1 MRITTNMVYSRN
13 ITSLNNANERLSTAY
28 EQLQSGDKFKTSGED
43 PSGMSQKMALTK
55 EIDLFKQYG
64 VNGSLLENS
73 LGHEETVLTALNT
86 AMTSAQTLIQKSN
99 DSAVSADDRLAIASE
114 LEGLQKQMFDLM
126 NSKNSQGEF
135 IFGGNQSKTQ
145 PFIKDAS
152 GNYLFQGDT
161 GQRADQLLT
170 LRPEELNCI
179 FDTLPTEQGAAL
191 LSSLSADVAGR
202 LLLRLHASL
211 IGVLQGAIPRR
222 DMLDILRR
230 LGSSERTMLLSRFPE
245 PAQSTFY
252 SLLDWP
258 PESVGA
264 NMRHEFL
271 AISDQQTVGSAKQLI
286 HDAWDNAQ
294 LFQNLYVVNAEH
306 RLLGSIALKSLL
318 IADPQLPVSDLMD
331 RDTVRINARA
341 DQEMAA
347 RLLIDRDIST
357 LPVEEKG
364 KLVGIFHVDDA
375 ADILELE
382 STEDAEMQGGSSPL
396 DTPYLQAT
404 PWQLWRKR
412 VGWLLILF
420 VAEAYTGTVLR
431 AFEEQL
437 EAAIALAFFIPLL
450 IGTGGN
456 SGTQITTTI
465 VRAMAVGEVSMRNL
479 GTVLK
484 KELSTGL
491 LISAAIAVAAWIRA
505 WSLGVGP
512 EIGMVVTLA
521 IIAIVLWSA
530 TVASIIPMVLRR
542 FRIDPAVVS
551 APFIATLVDG
561 TGLIIYFEMAKWLL
575 PELQ

>member
-1 MRITTNMVYSRN
+1 MKKTQTL
-13 ITSLNNANERLSTAY
+13 LNRH
-28 EQLQSGDKFKTSGED
+28 QLLDLA
-43 PSGMSQKMALTK
+43 AL
-55 EIDLFKQYG
+55 QG
-64 VNGSLLENS
+64 WLENN
-73 LGHEETVLTALNT
+73 LDPV
-86 AMTSAQTLIQKSN
+86 
-99 DSAVSADDRLAIASE
+99 
-114 LEGLQKQMFDLM
+114 
-126 NSKNSQGEF
+126 
-135 IFGGNQSKTQ
+135 
-145 PFIKDAS
+145 
-152 GNYLFQGDT
+152 
-161 GQRADQLLT
+161 QRADQLLT

-191 LSSLSADVAGR
+191 LSSLAADVAGR

-364 KLVGIFHVDDA
+364 KLLGIFHVDDA

-512 EIGMVVTLA
+512 EIGMVVTLT

>member
-1 MRITTNMVYSRN
+1 M
-13 ITSLNNANERLSTAY
+13 
-28 EQLQSGDKFKTSGED
+28 KKT
-43 PSGMSQKMALTK
+43 
-55 EIDLFKQYG
+55 
-64 VNGSLLENS
+64 
-73 LGHEETVLTALNT
+73 
-86 AMTSAQTLIQKSN
+86 QTLLNRHQLL
-99 DSAVSADDRLAIASE
+99 DLAALQGW
-114 LEGLQKQMFDLM
+114 LEHNLD
-126 NSKNSQGEF
+126 
-135 IFGGNQSKTQ
+135 
-145 PFIKDAS
+145 PV
-152 GNYLFQGDT
+152 
-161 GQRADQLLT
+161 QRADQLLT

-179 FDTLPTEQGAAL
+179 FDTLPTAEGAAL
-191 LSSLSADVAGR
+191 LSSLSADCAGR
-202 LLLRLHASL
+202 LLMRLHASIVSL
-211 IGVLQGAIPRR
+211 LQGAMPRR
-222 DMLDILRR
+222 DMLAILRR
-230 LGSSERTMLLSRFPE
+230 LGSSDRTMLLARFPE
-245 PAQSTFY
+245 QVQSTFY

-258 PESVGA
+258 TESVGA

-271 AISDQQTVGSAKQLI
+271 AIGDQETVGSAKQLI

-294 LFQNLYVVNAEH
+294 LFQNLYVVNNDH
-306 RLLGSIALKSLL
+306 RLLGSISLKSLL
-318 IADPQLPVSDLMD
+318 IADPQLPVSELMD
-331 RDTVRINARA
+331 RETVRINARA
-341 DQEMAA
+341 DQELAA

-357 LPVEEKG
+357 LPVEDQG

-465 VRAMAVGEVSMRNL
+465 VRAMAVGEVSLRNL

-484 KELSTGL
+484 KEISTGL
-491 LISAAIAVAAWIRA
+491 LISAAIALAAWVRA

-512 EIGMVVTLA
+512 QIGMVVTLT

-530 TVASIIPMVLRR
+530 TVASVIPMVLRR

-561 TGLIIYFEMAKWLL
+561 TGLIIYFEIAKLLL

>member
-1 MRITTNMVYSRN
+1 M
-13 ITSLNNANERLSTAY
+13 
-28 EQLQSGDKFKTSGED
+28 KKT
-43 PSGMSQKMALTK
+43 
-55 EIDLFKQYG
+55 
-64 VNGSLLENS
+64 
-73 LGHEETVLTALNT
+73 
-86 AMTSAQTLIQKSN
+86 QTLLNRHQLL
-99 DSAVSADDRLAIASE
+99 DLAALQGW
-114 LEGLQKQMFDLM
+114 LEHNLD
-126 NSKNSQGEF
+126 
-135 IFGGNQSKTQ
+135 
-145 PFIKDAS
+145 PV
-152 GNYLFQGDT
+152 
-161 GQRADQLLT
+161 QRADQLLT

-179 FDTLPTEQGAAL
+179 FDTLPTTDGAAL
-191 LSSLSADVAGR
+191 LSSLSADCAGR
-202 LLLRLHASL
+202 LLMRLHVS
-211 IGVLQGAIPRR
+211 IVSVLQGAMPRR
-222 DMLDILRR
+222 DMLAILRR
-230 LGSSERTMLLSRFPE
+230 LGSSDRTMLLARFPE
-245 PAQSTFY
+245 QVQSTFY

-258 PESVGA
+258 TESVGA

-271 AISDQQTVGSAKQLI
+271 AIGDQETVGSAKQLI

-294 LFQNLYVVNAEH
+294 LFQNLYVVNNDH
-306 RLLGSIALKSLL
+306 RLLGSISLKSLL
-318 IADPQLPVSDLMD
+318 IADPQLPVSELMD
-331 RDTVRINARA
+331 RETVRINARA
-341 DQEMAA
+341 DQELAA

-357 LPVEEKG
+357 LPVEDQG

-465 VRAMAVGEVSMRNL
+465 VRAMAVGEVSLRNL

-484 KELSTGL
+484 KEISTGL
-491 LISAAIAVAAWIRA
+491 LISAAIALAAWVRA

-512 EIGMVVTLA
+512 QIGMVVTLT

-530 TVASIIPMVLRR
+530 TVASVIPMVLRR

-561 TGLIIYFEMAKWLL
+561 TGLIIYFEIAKLLL

>member
-1 MRITTNMVYSRN
+1 M
-13 ITSLNNANERLSTAY
+13 
-28 EQLQSGDKFKTSGED
+28 KKT
-43 PSGMSQKMALTK
+43 
-55 EIDLFKQYG
+55 
-64 VNGSLLENS
+64 
-73 LGHEETVLTALNT
+73 
-86 AMTSAQTLIQKSN
+86 QTLLNRHQLL
-99 DSAVSADDRLAIASE
+99 DLAALQGW
-114 LEGLQKQMFDLM
+114 LEHNLD
-126 NSKNSQGEF
+126 
-135 IFGGNQSKTQ
+135 
-145 PFIKDAS
+145 PV
-152 GNYLFQGDT
+152 
-161 GQRADQLLT
+161 QRADQLLT

-179 FDTLPTEQGAAL
+179 FDTLPINEGAAL
-191 LSSLSADVAGR
+191 LGSLSAECAGR
-202 LLLRLHASL
+202 LLMRLHVSIVSL
-211 IGVLQGAIPRR
+211 LQGAMPRR
-222 DMLDILRR
+222 DMLAILRR
-230 LGSSERTMLLSRFPE
+230 LGSSDRTMLLARFPE
-245 PAQSTFY
+245 QVQSTFY

-258 PESVGA
+258 TESVGA

-271 AISDQQTVGSAKQLI
+271 AIGDQDTVGSAKQLI

-294 LFQNLYVVNAEH
+294 LFQNLYVVNNDK
-306 RLLGSIALKSLL
+306 RLLGSISLKSLL
-318 IADPQLPVSDLMD
+318 IADPQLPVSELMD
-331 RDTVRINARA
+331 REVVRINARA
-341 DQEMAA
+341 DQELAA
-347 RLLIDRDIST
+347 RLLIDRDLST
-357 LPVEEKG
+357 LPVEDQG

-465 VRAMAVGEVSMRNL
+465 VRAMAVGEVSLRNL

-484 KELSTGL
+484 KEISTGL
-491 LISAAIAVAAWIRA
+491 LISAAIALAAWVRA

-512 EIGMVVTLA
+512 QIGMVVTLT

-530 TVASIIPMVLRR
+530 TVASVIPMVLRR

-561 TGLIIYFEMAKWLL
+561 TGLIIYFEIAKLLL

>member
-1 MRITTNMVYSRN
+1 MKKTQTL
-13 ITSLNNANERLSTAY
+13 LNRH
-28 EQLQSGDKFKTSGED
+28 QL
-43 PSGMSQKMALTK
+43 L
-55 EIDLFKQYG
+55 DLAVLQG
-64 VNGSLLENS
+64 WLENN
-73 LGHEETVLTALNT
+73 LDPV
-86 AMTSAQTLIQKSN
+86 
-99 DSAVSADDRLAIASE
+99 
-114 LEGLQKQMFDLM
+114 
-126 NSKNSQGEF
+126 
-135 IFGGNQSKTQ
+135 
-145 PFIKDAS
+145 
-152 GNYLFQGDT
+152 
-161 GQRADQLLT
+161 QRADQLLT

-512 EIGMVVTLA
+512 EIGMVVTLT

>member
-1 MRITTNMVYSRN
+1 MKKTQTL
-13 ITSLNNANERLSTAY
+13 LNRH
-28 EQLQSGDKFKTSGED
+28 QLLDLA
-43 PSGMSQKMALTK
+43 AL
-55 EIDLFKQYG
+55 QG
-64 VNGSLLENS
+64 WLENN
-73 LGHEETVLTALNT
+73 LDPV
-86 AMTSAQTLIQKSN
+86 
-99 DSAVSADDRLAIASE
+99 
-114 LEGLQKQMFDLM
+114 
-126 NSKNSQGEF
+126 
-135 IFGGNQSKTQ
+135 
-145 PFIKDAS
+145 
-152 GNYLFQGDT
+152 
-161 GQRADQLLT
+161 QRADQLLT

-258 PESVGA
+258 SESVGA

-512 EIGMVVTLA
+512 EIGMVVTLT

>member
-1 MRITTNMVYSRN
+1 MKKTQTL
-13 ITSLNNANERLSTAY
+13 LNRHQLLDLAA
-28 EQLQSGDKFKTSGED
+28 LQSWLEHNLD
-43 PSGMSQKMALTK
+43 P
-55 EIDLFKQYG
+55 
-64 VNGSLLENS
+64 V
-73 LGHEETVLTALNT
+73 
-86 AMTSAQTLIQKSN
+86 
-99 DSAVSADDRLAIASE
+99 
-114 LEGLQKQMFDLM
+114 
-126 NSKNSQGEF
+126 
-135 IFGGNQSKTQ
+135 
-145 PFIKDAS
+145 
-152 GNYLFQGDT
+152 
-161 GQRADQLLT
+161 QRADQLLT

-179 FDTLPTEQGAAL
+179 FDTLPTTEGAAL
-191 LSSLSADVAGR
+191 LGSLSADCAGR
-202 LLLRLHASL
+202 LLMRLHVSIVSL
-211 IGVLQGAIPRR
+211 LQGAMPRR
-222 DMLDILRR
+222 DMLAILRR
-230 LGSSERTMLLSRFPE
+230 LGSSDRTMLLARFPE
-245 PAQSTFY
+245 QVQSTFY

-258 PESVGA
+258 TESVGA

-271 AISDQQTVGSAKQLI
+271 AIGDQETVGSAKQLI

-294 LFQNLYVVNAEH
+294 LFQNLYVVNNDK
-306 RLLGSIALKSLL
+306 RLLGSISLKSLL
-318 IADPQLPVSDLMD
+318 IADPQLPVSELMD
-331 RDTVRINARA
+331 REVVRINARA
-341 DQEMAA
+341 DQELAA
-347 RLLIDRDIST
+347 RLLIDRDLST
-357 LPVEEKG
+357 LPVEDQG

-465 VRAMAVGEVSMRNL
+465 VRAMAVGEVSLRNL

-484 KELSTGL
+484 KEISTGL
-491 LISAAIAVAAWIRA
+491 LISAAIALAAWVRA

-512 EIGMVVTLA
+512 QIGMVVTLT

-530 TVASIIPMVLRR
+530 TVASVIPMVLRR

-561 TGLIIYFEMAKWLL
+561 TGLIIYFEIAKLLL

>member
-1 MRITTNMVYSRN
+1 M
-13 ITSLNNANERLSTAY
+13 
-28 EQLQSGDKFKTSGED
+28 KKT
-43 PSGMSQKMALTK
+43 
-55 EIDLFKQYG
+55 
-64 VNGSLLENS
+64 
-73 LGHEETVLTALNT
+73 
-86 AMTSAQTLIQKSN
+86 QTLLNRHQLL
-99 DSAVSADDRLAIASE
+99 DLAALQGW
-114 LEGLQKQMFDLM
+114 LEHNLD
-126 NSKNSQGEF
+126 
-135 IFGGNQSKTQ
+135 
-145 PFIKDAS
+145 PV
-152 GNYLFQGDT
+152 
-161 GQRADQLLT
+161 QRADQLLT

-179 FDTLPTEQGAAL
+179 FDTLPTAEGAAL
-191 LSSLSADVAGR
+191 LSSLSADCAGR
-202 LLLRLHASL
+202 LLMRLHAS
-211 IGVLQGAIPRR
+211 IVSVLQGAMPRR
-222 DMLDILRR
+222 DMLAILRR
-230 LGSSERTMLLSRFPE
+230 LGSSDRTMLLARFPE
-245 PAQSTFY
+245 QVQSTFY

-258 PESVGA
+258 TESVGA

-271 AISDQQTVGSAKQLI
+271 AIGDQETVGSAKQLI

-294 LFQNLYVVNAEH
+294 LFQNLYVVNNDH
-306 RLLGSIALKSLL
+306 RLLGSISLKSLL
-318 IADPQLPVSDLMD
+318 IADPQLPVSELMD
-331 RDTVRINARA
+331 RETVRINARA
-341 DQEMAA
+341 DQELAA

-357 LPVEEKG
+357 LPVEDQG

-465 VRAMAVGEVSMRNL
+465 VRAMAVGEVSLRNL

-484 KELSTGL
+484 KEISTGL
-491 LISAAIAVAAWIRA
+491 LISAAIALAAWVRA

-512 EIGMVVTLA
+512 QIGMVVTLT

-530 TVASIIPMVLRR
+530 TVASVIPMVLRR

-561 TGLIIYFEMAKWLL
+561 TGLIIYFEIAKLIL

>member
-1 MRITTNMVYSRN
+1 MKKTQTL
-13 ITSLNNANERLSTAY
+13 LNRH
-28 EQLQSGDKFKTSGED
+28 QLLDLA
-43 PSGMSQKMALTK
+43 AL
-55 EIDLFKQYG
+55 QG
-64 VNGSLLENS
+64 WLENN
-73 LGHEETVLTALNT
+73 LDPV
-86 AMTSAQTLIQKSN
+86 
-99 DSAVSADDRLAIASE
+99 
-114 LEGLQKQMFDLM
+114 
-126 NSKNSQGEF
+126 
-135 IFGGNQSKTQ
+135 
-145 PFIKDAS
+145 
-152 GNYLFQGDT
+152 
-161 GQRADQLLT
+161 QRADQLLT

-318 IADPQLPVSDLMD
+318 IADPQLPVCDLMD

-512 EIGMVVTLA
+512 EIGMVVTLT

>member
-1 MRITTNMVYSRN
+1 M
-13 ITSLNNANERLSTAY
+13 
-28 EQLQSGDKFKTSGED
+28 KKT
-43 PSGMSQKMALTK
+43 Q
-55 EIDLFKQYG
+55 
-64 VNGSLLENS
+64 SLLNRHQ
-73 LGHEETVLTALNT
+73 LLDLAAL
-86 AMTSAQTLIQKSN
+86 QGW
-99 DSAVSADDRLAIASE
+99 
-114 LEGLQKQMFDLM
+114 LEHNLD
-126 NSKNSQGEF
+126 
-135 IFGGNQSKTQ
+135 
-145 PFIKDAS
+145 PV
-152 GNYLFQGDT
+152 
-161 GQRADQLLT
+161 QRADQLLT

-179 FDTLPTEQGAAL
+179 FDTLPINEGAAL
-191 LSSLSADVAGR
+191 LGSLSAECAGR
-202 LLLRLHASL
+202 LLMRLHVSIVSL
-211 IGVLQGAIPRR
+211 LQGAMPRR
-222 DMLDILRR
+222 DMLAILRR
-230 LGSSERTMLLSRFPE
+230 LGSSDRTMLLARFPE
-245 PAQSTFY
+245 QVQSTFY

-258 PESVGA
+258 TESVGA

-271 AISDQQTVGSAKQLI
+271 AIGDQETVGSAKQLI

-294 LFQNLYVVNAEH
+294 LFQNLYVVNNDK
-306 RLLGSIALKSLL
+306 RLLGSISLKSLL
-318 IADPQLPVSDLMD
+318 IADPQLPVSELMD
-331 RDTVRINARA
+331 REVVRINARA
-341 DQEMAA
+341 DQELAA
-347 RLLIDRDIST
+347 RLLIDRDLST
-357 LPVEEKG
+357 LPVEDQG

-465 VRAMAVGEVSMRNL
+465 VRAMAVGEVSLRNL

-484 KELSTGL
+484 KEISTGL
-491 LISAAIAVAAWIRA
+491 LISAAIALAAWVRA

-512 EIGMVVTLA
+512 QIGMVVTLT

-530 TVASIIPMVLRR
+530 TVASVIPMVLRR

-561 TGLIIYFEMAKWLL
+561 TGLIIYFEIAKLLL

>member
-1 MRITTNMVYSRN
+1 M
-13 ITSLNNANERLSTAY
+13 
-28 EQLQSGDKFKTSGED
+28 KKT
-43 PSGMSQKMALTK
+43 
-55 EIDLFKQYG
+55 
-64 VNGSLLENS
+64 
-73 LGHEETVLTALNT
+73 
-86 AMTSAQTLIQKSN
+86 QTLLNRHQLL
-99 DSAVSADDRLAIASE
+99 DLAALQGW
-114 LEGLQKQMFDLM
+114 LEHNLD
-126 NSKNSQGEF
+126 
-135 IFGGNQSKTQ
+135 
-145 PFIKDAS
+145 PV
-152 GNYLFQGDT
+152 
-161 GQRADQLLT
+161 QRADQLLT

-179 FDTLPTEQGAAL
+179 FDTLPTAEGAAL
-191 LSSLSADVAGR
+191 LSSLSADCAGR
-202 LLLRLHASL
+202 LLMRLHAS
-211 IGVLQGAIPRR
+211 IVSVLQGAMPRR
-222 DMLDILRR
+222 DMLAILRR
-230 LGSSERTMLLSRFPE
+230 LGSSDRTMLLARFPE
-245 PAQSTFY
+245 QVQSTFY

-258 PESVGA
+258 TESVGA

-271 AISDQQTVGSAKQLI
+271 AIGDQETVGSAKQLI

-294 LFQNLYVVNAEH
+294 LFQNLYVVNNDH
-306 RLLGSIALKSLL
+306 RLLGSISLKSLL
-318 IADPQLPVSDLMD
+318 IADPQLPVSELMD
-331 RDTVRINARA
+331 RETVRINARA
-341 DQEMAA
+341 DQELAA

-357 LPVEEKG
+357 LPVEDQG

-404 PWQLWRKR
+404 PWRLWRKR

-465 VRAMAVGEVSMRNL
+465 VRAMAVGEVSLRNL

-484 KELSTGL
+484 KEISTGL
-491 LISAAIAVAAWIRA
+491 LISAAIALAAWVRA

-512 EIGMVVTLA
+512 QIGMVVTLT

-530 TVASIIPMVLRR
+530 TVASVIPMVLRR

-561 TGLIIYFEMAKWLL
+561 TGLIIYFEIAKLLL

>member
-1 MRITTNMVYSRN
+1 MKKTQTL
-13 ITSLNNANERLSTAY
+13 LNRH
-28 EQLQSGDKFKTSGED
+28 QLLDLA
-43 PSGMSQKMALTK
+43 AL
-55 EIDLFKQYG
+55 QG
-64 VNGSLLENS
+64 WLENN
-73 LGHEETVLTALNT
+73 LDPV
-86 AMTSAQTLIQKSN
+86 
-99 DSAVSADDRLAIASE
+99 
-114 LEGLQKQMFDLM
+114 
-126 NSKNSQGEF
+126 
-135 IFGGNQSKTQ
+135 
-145 PFIKDAS
+145 
-152 GNYLFQGDT
+152 
-161 GQRADQLLT
+161 QRADQLLT

-271 AISDQQTVGSAKQLI
+271 AISDQQTVSSAKQLI

-512 EIGMVVTLA
+512 EIGMVVTLT

>member
-1 MRITTNMVYSRN
+1 
-13 ITSLNNANERLSTAY
+13 
-28 EQLQSGDKFKTSGED
+28 
-43 PSGMSQKMALTK
+43 
-55 EIDLFKQYG
+55 
-64 VNGSLLENS
+64 
-73 LGHEETVLTALNT
+73 
-86 AMTSAQTLIQKSN
+86 
-99 DSAVSADDRLAIASE
+99 
-114 LEGLQKQMFDLM
+114 
-126 NSKNSQGEF
+126 
-135 IFGGNQSKTQ
+135 
-145 PFIKDAS
+145 
-152 GNYLFQGDT
+152 
-161 GQRADQLLT
+161 
-170 LRPEELNCI
+170 
-179 FDTLPTEQGAAL
+179 
-191 LSSLSADVAGR
+191 
-202 LLLRLHASL
+202 
-211 IGVLQGAIPRR
+211 
-222 DMLDILRR
+222 
-230 LGSSERTMLLSRFPE
+230 SRFPE
-245 PAQSTFY
+245 PVQSTFY

-258 PESVGA
+258 TESVGA

-271 AISDQQTVGSAKQLI
+271 AIGDQDTVGSAKQLI

-294 LFQNLYVVNAEH
+294 LFQHLYVVNTEH

-318 IADPQLPVSDLMD
+318 IADPLLPVSELMD

-341 DQEMAA
+341 DQELVA

-357 LPVEEKG
+357 LPVEEQG

-465 VRAMAVGEVSMRNL
+465 VRAMAVGEVSLRNL

-491 LISAAIAVAAWIRA
+491 LISGAIAMAAWVRA

-512 EIGMVVTLA
+512 EIGMVVTFT

-542 FRIDPAVVS
+542 FGIDPAVVS

>member
-1 MRITTNMVYSRN
+1 M
-13 ITSLNNANERLSTAY
+13 
-28 EQLQSGDKFKTSGED
+28 KKT
-43 PSGMSQKMALTK
+43 
-55 EIDLFKQYG
+55 
-64 VNGSLLENS
+64 
-73 LGHEETVLTALNT
+73 
-86 AMTSAQTLIQKSN
+86 QTLLNRHQLL
-99 DSAVSADDRLAIASE
+99 DLAALQGW
-114 LEGLQKQMFDLM
+114 LEHNLD
-126 NSKNSQGEF
+126 
-135 IFGGNQSKTQ
+135 
-145 PFIKDAS
+145 PV
-152 GNYLFQGDT
+152 
-161 GQRADQLLT
+161 QRADQLLT

-179 FDTLPTEQGAAL
+179 FDTLPTAEGAAL
-191 LSSLSADVAGR
+191 LSSLSADCAGR
-202 LLLRLHASL
+202 LLMRLHAS
-211 IGVLQGAIPRR
+211 IVSVLQGAMPRR
-222 DMLDILRR
+222 DMLAILRR
-230 LGSSERTMLLSRFPE
+230 LGSSDRTMLLARFPE
-245 PAQSTFY
+245 QVQSTFY

-258 PESVGA
+258 TESVGA

-271 AISDQQTVGSAKQLI
+271 AIGDQETVGSAKQLI

-294 LFQNLYVVNAEH
+294 LFQHLYVVNNDH
-306 RLLGSIALKSLL
+306 RLLGSISLKSLL
-318 IADPQLPVSDLMD
+318 IADPQLPVSELMD
-331 RDTVRINARA
+331 RETVRINARA
-341 DQEMAA
+341 DQELAA

-357 LPVEEKG
+357 LPVEDQG

-465 VRAMAVGEVSMRNL
+465 VRAMAVGEVSLRNL

-484 KELSTGL
+484 KEISTGL
-491 LISAAIAVAAWIRA
+491 LISAAIALAAWVRA

-512 EIGMVVTLA
+512 QIGMVVTLT

-530 TVASIIPMVLRR
+530 TVASVIPMVLRR

-561 TGLIIYFEMAKWLL
+561 TGLIIYFEIAKLLL

>member
-1 MRITTNMVYSRN
+1 M
-13 ITSLNNANERLSTAY
+13 
-28 EQLQSGDKFKTSGED
+28 KKT
-43 PSGMSQKMALTK
+43 
-55 EIDLFKQYG
+55 
-64 VNGSLLENS
+64 
-73 LGHEETVLTALNT
+73 
-86 AMTSAQTLIQKSN
+86 QTLLNRHQLL
-99 DSAVSADDRLAIASE
+99 DLAALQGW
-114 LEGLQKQMFDLM
+114 LEHNLD
-126 NSKNSQGEF
+126 
-135 IFGGNQSKTQ
+135 
-145 PFIKDAS
+145 PV
-152 GNYLFQGDT
+152 
-161 GQRADQLLT
+161 QRADQLLT

-179 FDTLPTEQGAAL
+179 FDTLPTADGAAL
-191 LSSLSADVAGR
+191 LSSLSADCAGR
-202 LLLRLHASL
+202 LLMRLHVS
-211 IGVLQGAIPRR
+211 IVSVLQGAMPRR
-222 DMLDILRR
+222 DMLAILRR
-230 LGSSERTMLLSRFPE
+230 LGSSDRTMLLARFPE
-245 PAQSTFY
+245 QVQSTFY

-258 PESVGA
+258 TESVGA

-271 AISDQQTVGSAKQLI
+271 AIGDQETVGSAKQLI

-294 LFQNLYVVNAEH
+294 LFQNLYVVNNDH
-306 RLLGSIALKSLL
+306 RLLGSISLKSLL
-318 IADPQLPVSDLMD
+318 IADPQLPVSELMD
-331 RDTVRINARA
+331 RETVRINARA
-341 DQEMAA
+341 DQELAA

-357 LPVEEKG
+357 LPVEDQG

-465 VRAMAVGEVSMRNL
+465 VRAMAVGEVSLRNL

-484 KELSTGL
+484 KEISTGL
-491 LISAAIAVAAWIRA
+491 LISAAIALAAWVRA

-512 EIGMVVTLA
+512 QIGMVVTLT

-530 TVASIIPMVLRR
+530 TVASVIPMVLRR

-561 TGLIIYFEMAKWLL
+561 TGLIIYFEIAKLLL

>member
-1 MRITTNMVYSRN
+1 MKKTHTLLNRHQLLDPVALRN
-13 ITSLNNANERLSTAY
+13 WLAHNL
-28 EQLQSGDKFKTSGED
+28 D
-43 PSGMSQKMALTK
+43 PVA
-55 EIDLFKQYG
+55 
-64 VNGSLLENS
+64 
-73 LGHEETVLTALNT
+73 
-86 AMTSAQTLIQKSN
+86 
-99 DSAVSADDRLAIASE
+99 
-114 LEGLQKQMFDLM
+114 
-126 NSKNSQGEF
+126 
-135 IFGGNQSKTQ
+135 
-145 PFIKDAS
+145 
-152 GNYLFQGDT
+152 
-161 GQRADQLLT
+161 RADQLLT

-179 FDTLPTEQGAAL
+179 FDTLPINEGAAL
-191 LSSLSADVAGR
+191 LGSLSAECAGR
-202 LLLRLHASL
+202 LLMRLHVSIVSL
-211 IGVLQGAIPRR
+211 LQGAMPRR
-222 DMLDILRR
+222 DMLAILRR
-230 LGSSERTMLLSRFPE
+230 LGSSDRTMLLARFPE
-245 PAQSTFY
+245 QVQSTFY

-258 PESVGA
+258 TESVGA

-271 AISDQQTVGSAKQLI
+271 AIGDQETVGSAKQLI

-294 LFQNLYVVNAEH
+294 LFQNLYVVNNDK
-306 RLLGSIALKSLL
+306 RLLGSISLKSLL
-318 IADPQLPVSDLMD
+318 IADPQLPVSELMD
-331 RDTVRINARA
+331 REVVRLNARA
-341 DQEMAA
+341 DQELAA
-347 RLLIDRDIST
+347 RLLIDRDLST
-357 LPVEEKG
+357 LPVEDQG

-465 VRAMAVGEVSMRNL
+465 VRAMAVGEVSLRNL

-484 KELSTGL
+484 KEISTGL
-491 LISAAIAVAAWIRA
+491 LISAAIALAAWVRA

-512 EIGMVVTLA
+512 QIGMVVTLT

-530 TVASIIPMVLRR
+530 TVASVIPMVLRR

-561 TGLIIYFEMAKWLL
+561 TGLIIYFEIAKLLL

>member
-1 MRITTNMVYSRN
+1 M
-13 ITSLNNANERLSTAY
+13 
-28 EQLQSGDKFKTSGED
+28 KKT
-43 PSGMSQKMALTK
+43 
-55 EIDLFKQYG
+55 
-64 VNGSLLENS
+64 
-73 LGHEETVLTALNT
+73 
-86 AMTSAQTLIQKSN
+86 QTLLNRHQLL
-99 DSAVSADDRLAIASE
+99 DLAALQGW
-114 LEGLQKQMFDLM
+114 LEHNLD
-126 NSKNSQGEF
+126 
-135 IFGGNQSKTQ
+135 
-145 PFIKDAS
+145 PV
-152 GNYLFQGDT
+152 
-161 GQRADQLLT
+161 QRADQLLT

-179 FDTLPTEQGAAL
+179 FDTLPINEGAAL
-191 LSSLSADVAGR
+191 LGSLSADCAGR
-202 LLLRLHASL
+202 LLIRLHVSIVSL
-211 IGVLQGAIPRR
+211 LQGAMPRR
-222 DMLDILRR
+222 DMLAILRR
-230 LGSSERTMLLSRFPE
+230 LGSSDRTMLLARFPE
-245 PAQSTFY
+245 QVQSTFY

-258 PESVGA
+258 TESVGA

-271 AISDQQTVGSAKQLI
+271 AIGDQETVGSAKQLI

-294 LFQNLYVVNAEH
+294 LFQNLYVVNNDK
-306 RLLGSIALKSLL
+306 RLLGSISLKSLL
-318 IADPQLPVSDLMD
+318 IADPQLPVSELMD
-331 RDTVRINARA
+331 REVVRINARA
-341 DQEMAA
+341 DQELAA
-347 RLLIDRDIST
+347 RLLIDRDLST
-357 LPVEEKG
+357 LPVEDQG

-465 VRAMAVGEVSMRNL
+465 VRAMAVGEVSLRNL

-484 KELSTGL
+484 KEISTGL
-491 LISAAIAVAAWIRA
+491 LISAAIALAAWVRA

-512 EIGMVVTLA
+512 QIGMVVTLT

-530 TVASIIPMVLRR
+530 TVASVIPMVLRR

-561 TGLIIYFEMAKWLL
+561 TGLIIYFEIAKLLL

>member
-1 MRITTNMVYSRN
+1 MR
-13 ITSLNNANERLSTAY
+13 SLVMKKTQTLLNRH
-28 EQLQSGDKFKTSGED
+28 QLLDLA
-43 PSGMSQKMALTK
+43 AL
-55 EIDLFKQYG
+55 QG
-64 VNGSLLENS
+64 WLENN
-73 LGHEETVLTALNT
+73 LDPV
-86 AMTSAQTLIQKSN
+86 
-99 DSAVSADDRLAIASE
+99 
-114 LEGLQKQMFDLM
+114 
-126 NSKNSQGEF
+126 
-135 IFGGNQSKTQ
+135 
-145 PFIKDAS
+145 
-152 GNYLFQGDT
+152 
-161 GQRADQLLT
+161 QRADQLLT

-512 EIGMVVTLA
+512 EIGMVVTLT

>member
-1 MRITTNMVYSRN
+1 MKKTQTL
-13 ITSLNNANERLSTAY
+13 LNRH
-28 EQLQSGDKFKTSGED
+28 QLLDLA
-43 PSGMSQKMALTK
+43 AL
-55 EIDLFKQYG
+55 QG
-64 VNGSLLENS
+64 WLENN
-73 LGHEETVLTALNT
+73 LDPV
-86 AMTSAQTLIQKSN
+86 
-99 DSAVSADDRLAIASE
+99 
-114 LEGLQKQMFDLM
+114 
-126 NSKNSQGEF
+126 
-135 IFGGNQSKTQ
+135 
-145 PFIKDAS
+145 
-152 GNYLFQGDT
+152 
-161 GQRADQLLT
+161 QRADQLLT

-512 EIGMVVTLA
+512 EIGMVVTLT

>member
-1 MRITTNMVYSRN
+1 MKKTQTL
-13 ITSLNNANERLSTAY
+13 LNRH
-28 EQLQSGDKFKTSGED
+28 QLLDLA
-43 PSGMSQKMALTK
+43 AL
-55 EIDLFKQYG
+55 QG
-64 VNGSLLENS
+64 WLENN
-73 LGHEETVLTALNT
+73 LDPV
-86 AMTSAQTLIQKSN
+86 
-99 DSAVSADDRLAIASE
+99 
-114 LEGLQKQMFDLM
+114 
-126 NSKNSQGEF
+126 
-135 IFGGNQSKTQ
+135 
-145 PFIKDAS
+145 
-152 GNYLFQGDT
+152 
-161 GQRADQLLT
+161 QRADQLLT

-431 AFEEQL
+431 AFEVQL
-437 EAAIALAFFIPLL
+437 EAAI
-450 IGTGGN
+450 
-456 SGTQITTTI
+456 
-465 VRAMAVGEVSMRNL
+465 AVGEVSMRNL

-512 EIGMVVTLA
+512 EIGMVVTLT